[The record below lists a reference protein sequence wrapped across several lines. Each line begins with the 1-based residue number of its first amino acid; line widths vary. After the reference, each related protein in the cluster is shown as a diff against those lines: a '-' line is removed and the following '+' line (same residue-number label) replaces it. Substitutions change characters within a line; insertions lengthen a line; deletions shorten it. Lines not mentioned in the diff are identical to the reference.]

1 MRAVLDITAAALIF
15 LAIVML
21 MAAAGMMDKGAEI
34 NVCVKLIFGS
44 ILALI
49 AGAGFSAW
57 RRI

>member
-34 NVCVKLIFGS
+34 LTCLKLLTGS
-44 ILALI
+44 TLAFI
-49 AGAGFSAW
+49 AGAGF